1 MDKEAWIRKITSRKF
16 WTTIAAFVAGLITY
30 IKNPTD
36 DPTALIMAFGAV
48 IAYVVAEGLV
58 DAAREHGDTTV
69 FVEPEEKPPEVEE
82 E

>member
-1 MDKEAWIRKITSRKF
+1 MDKDSWIRKLTSRKF
-16 WTTIAAFVAGLITY
+16 WATIAAFVAGLIAY

-58 DAAREHGDTTV
+58 DAAREHSDTYIM
-69 FVEPEEKPPEVEE
+69 EPEEKPPEEE
-82 E
+82 